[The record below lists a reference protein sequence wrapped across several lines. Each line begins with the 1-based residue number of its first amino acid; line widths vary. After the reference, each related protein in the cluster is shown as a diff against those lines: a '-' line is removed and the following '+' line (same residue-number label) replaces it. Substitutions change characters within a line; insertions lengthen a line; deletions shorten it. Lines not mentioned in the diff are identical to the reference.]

1 MAKTKYKQVKVNF
14 KPSQF
19 EKLEQ
24 LAEAKGVTKA
34 EWIRQKIGAN
44 IDEED
49 IRAPKPKPREGQTDT
64 ALLYELH
71 KIGNNINQVARYAN
85 TNKALDR
92 EILSELIRI
101 EDRLKTLL

>member
-1 MAKTKYKQVKVNF
+1 MATKYRQVKVNF

-24 LAEAKGVTKA
+24 LAEEKGVTKA
-34 EWIRQKIGAN
+34 EWIRQKIGAK

-49 IRAPKPKPREGQTDT
+49 IRAPKPKRTATQTDT

-71 KIGNNINQVARYAN
+71 KIGNNINQLARYAN

-92 EILSELIRI
+92 QILSELVKI

>member
-1 MAKTKYKQVKVNF
+1 MAKTKYKQVKINF

-19 EKLEQ
+19 EQLEK
-24 LAEAKGVTKA
+24 LAEAKGITKA
-34 EWIRQKIGAN
+34 EWIRQKIGAK

-49 IRAPKPKPREGQTDT
+49 IRAPKPKPKEGQTDT

-71 KIGNNINQVARYAN
+71 KIGNNINQLARHAN
-85 TNKALDR
+85 TQNALDR
-92 EILSELIRI
+92 QILSELVRI